1 MTQGMGDDEGNDSGG
16 GGDLDDTGDDGGAG
30 EADGLSPLLG
40 PSSKSPRQARVA
52 STVQRR

>member
-1 MTQGMGDDEGNDSGG
+1 MGDDEGNDSGG
-16 GGDLDDTGDDGGAG
+16 GGDGDDTGDDGGAG